1 MSLRAVA
8 SSFQSVNYQGTWNAS
23 TNTPTLTSSV
33 GTKGDYYVVSVAGST
48 NLDGI
53 TNWGVGDW
61 AVFNG
66 SVWQRVEGG
75 ADGNFVN
82 LSVSGVATFA
92 AGAVATP
99 AITTAGDTNT
109 GFWFPAAD
117 TIAAS
122 TAGTERMRIDSAGSV
137 GIGTTSSVGTNFTVS
152 KNLTGATTAISMG
165 NFGQIQSDVTTEA
178 RYFTTAPSTAATAF
192 TLPDLRH
199 YVAFQGTFGLG
210 STVTNQMA
218 FYVGANLTG
227 ATNNYGF
234 YGNIASGTNRFNFY
248 AAGTADNYFA
258 GNVGIGVAAP
268 VAKLDVY
275 AASGYVD
282 VRVRSGSNQTYIAAD
297 GTTSY
302 FGTYSNIPIIFSTN
316 NINRGG
322 ISNSGTWSLGAAPGA
337 ESLRVTPVAS
347 AVNYLEVV
355 GAITTA
361 SPAIQAAGSDTN
373 IDLTLTSKGTGNVRF
388 GTLTANADAPITGY
402 ITIKDSGGTARKLA
416 IIA

>member
-122 TAGTERMRIDSAGSV
+122 TAGSEWMRIDSAGRV
-137 GIGTTSSVGTNFTVS
+137 GIGALPSAALPFYVVNTPSASTSFGAAFSPTFTSSTTSIGYGLQVSSGT
-152 KNLTGATTAISMG
+152 
-165 NFGQIQSDVTTEA
+165 Q
-178 RYFTTAPSTAATAF
+178 AAAF
-192 TLPDLRH
+192 TCSNI
-199 YVAFQGTFGLG
+199 VGFNATQGTIGLG
-210 STVTNQMA
+210 STVTSQFA
-218 FYVGANLTG
+218 FRVDGSQTG